1 VSSYWVVRAS
11 VDTLRPWNVLGPAGV
26 FDAPGDPKPF
36 ETRRDARLFI
46 QSCEYDGRLEIWPD
60 ERVKTKLVTQELEG
74 YELAWEIDTRWLSK
88 PRTPVLTKPPA
99 PL

>member
-1 VSSYWVVRAS
+1 MSSYWVVRAS
-11 VDTLRPWNVLGPAGV
+11 VDTLRPWNVVGPAGA

-46 QSCEYDGRLEIWPD
+46 QLCECDWRLEIWPD
-60 ERVKTKLVTQELEG
+60 ERVRAKLVMQELEG
-74 YELAWEIDTRWLSK
+74 YELVWDTAANWPPK